1 MKAVFAEGGLWRHL
15 LSMTAARSVGIMATF
30 VVDFVDVLFIS
41 RLGDARLVAAVGF
54 SAASLFFIRA
64 IAIALGIAT
73 TALVA
78 QAVGSGNG
86 QRAARYA
93 FNLSLLSFVL
103 MAMIAAAVWLG
114 RGTVLS
120 WVGASGE
127 TLHFASGYLG
137 IVLIGLPLLSLGNCG
152 TATLFALGSA
162 RLAMLVSLSA
172 TLTQAALDPVFI
184 FVLGWGLHGAALAAV
199 CAQAVMAAVAWYCLL
214 CRYRLRA
221 PLAPHLLAADIPAI
235 TAIAFPAM
243 LTNLTSPIATAYAA
257 RSMAQFGDA
266 AASAF
271 AVIMRLVPLGFALLF
286 SLSAAVAP
294 IVGQNAGAA
303 RFDRVR
309 ETLYNALVFNFAV
322 TAIVCLLL
330 FAARD
335 TLPGWFTLSGEA
347 AALLRYFCSG
357 IALLYGCKGMIFFM
371 NAAYNNLGRPFYATA
386 ANLACLTCGSLPLIS
401 LGGHY
406 FGARG
411 VISGQMAEAV
421 LVAPVCWLIVLRLT
435 ARRAAVQPR

>member
-41 RLGDARLVAAVGF
+41 RLGDTRLVAAVGF
-54 SAASLFFIRA
+54 SAAALFFIRA

-78 QAVGSGNG
+78 QAVGSGNE

-103 MAMIAAAVWLG
+103 MTTIAAAVWLG

-137 IVLIGLPLLSLGNCG
+137 IVLIGLPLLALGNCG

-309 ETLYNALVFNFAV
+309 ETLYNALVFNFTV

-335 TLPGWFTLSGEA
+335 ILPGWFTLSGEA

-421 LVAPVCWLIVLRLT
+421 LVTPVCWFIVLRLT
-435 ARRAAVQPR
+435 ARRAAAQPR

>member
-54 SAASLFFIRA
+54 SAAALFFIRA

-78 QAVGSGNG
+78 QAVGSGNE

-103 MAMIAAAVWLG
+103 MATIATAVWLG
-114 RGTVLS
+114 RGTVLP

-137 IVLIGLPLLSLGNCG
+137 IVLTGLPLLSLGNCG

-266 AASAF
+266 AVSAF

-322 TAIVCLLL
+322 TATVCLLL

-386 ANLACLTCGSLPLIS
+386 ANLACFICGSLPLIT

-435 ARRAAVQPR
+435 ARRAAAQPR

>member
-41 RLGDARLVAAVGF
+41 RLGDTRLVAAVGF
-54 SAASLFFIRA
+54 SAAALFFIRA

-73 TALVA
+73 TVLVA
-78 QAVGSGNG
+78 QAVGSGNE

-103 MAMIAAAVWLG
+103 MTTIAAAVWLG

-137 IVLIGLPLLSLGNCG
+137 IVLIGLPLLALGNCG

-221 PLAPHLLAADIPAI
+221 PLAPHLLAAD
-235 TAIAFPAM
+235 
-243 LTNLTSPIATAYAA
+243 LTSPIATAYAA

-435 ARRAAVQPR
+435 ARRAAAQPR

>member
-1 MKAVFAEGGLWRHL
+1 
-15 LSMTAARSVGIMATF
+15 MTAARSVGIMATF

-78 QAVGSGNG
+78 QAVGSGSG
-86 QRAARYA
+86 RRAARYA

-103 MAMIAAAVWLG
+103 MATIAATVWLG

-127 TLHFASGYLG
+127 TRHFASGYLG
-137 IVLIGLPLLSLGNCG
+137 IVLIGLPLLALGNCG

-172 TLTQAALDPVFI
+172 TLTQAVLDPVFI

-221 PLAPHLLAADIPAI
+221 PLAPRLLAADIPAI
-235 TAIAFPAM
+235 AAIAFPAM

-266 AASAF
+266 AASSF

-322 TAIVCLLL
+322 TAAVCLLL

-386 ANLACLTCGSLPLIS
+386 ANLACLTCGSLPLIT

-435 ARRAAVQPR
+435 ARRAAAQPR

>member
-1 MKAVFAEGGLWRHL
+1 
-15 LSMTAARSVGIMATF
+15 MTAARSVGIMATF

-41 RLGDARLVAAVGF
+41 RLGDTRLVAAVGF
-54 SAASLFFIRA
+54 SAAALFFIRA

-103 MAMIAAAVWLG
+103 MTTIAAAVWLG

-184 FVLGWGLHGAALAAV
+184 FVLGWGLRGAGGGVCAGGDGGGRLVLPALPLPLARTAGATSARRRYSRHYRHCLSGDADQPHQPDCHRLRRAQHGA
-199 CAQAVMAAVAWYCLL
+199 
-214 CRYRLRA
+214 
-221 PLAPHLLAADIPAI
+221 
-235 TAIAFPAM
+235 
-243 LTNLTSPIATAYAA
+243 
-257 RSMAQFGDA
+257 
-266 AASAF
+266 
-271 AVIMRLVPLGFALLF
+271 
-286 SLSAAVAP
+286 
-294 IVGQNAGAA
+294 
-303 RFDRVR
+303 VR
-309 ETLYNALVFNFAV
+309 
-322 TAIVCLLL
+322 
-330 FAARD
+330 
-335 TLPGWFTLSGEA
+335 
-347 AALLRYFCSG
+347 
-357 IALLYGCKGMIFFM
+357 
-371 NAAYNNLGRPFYATA
+371 
-386 ANLACLTCGSLPLIS
+386 
-401 LGGHY
+401 
-406 FGARG
+406 
-411 VISGQMAEAV
+411 
-421 LVAPVCWLIVLRLT
+421 
-435 ARRAAVQPR
+435 

>member
-78 QAVGSGNG
+78 QAVGSGSG
-86 QRAARYA
+86 RRAARYA

-103 MAMIAAAVWLG
+103 MATIAATVWLG

-127 TLHFASGYLG
+127 TRHFASGYLG
-137 IVLIGLPLLSLGNCG
+137 IVLIGLPLLALGNCG

-172 TLTQAALDPVFI
+172 TLTQAVLDPVFI

-221 PLAPHLLAADIPAI
+221 PLAPRLLAADIPAI
-235 TAIAFPAM
+235 AAIAFPAM

-266 AASAF
+266 AASSF

-322 TAIVCLLL
+322 TAAVCLLL

-386 ANLACLTCGSLPLIS
+386 ANLACLTCGSLPLIT

-435 ARRAAVQPR
+435 ARRAAAQPR